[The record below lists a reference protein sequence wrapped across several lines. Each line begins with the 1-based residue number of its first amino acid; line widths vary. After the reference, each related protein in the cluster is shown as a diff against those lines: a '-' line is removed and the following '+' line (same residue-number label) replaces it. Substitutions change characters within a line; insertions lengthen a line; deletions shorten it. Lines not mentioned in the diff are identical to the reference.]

1 MRARGPRASSI
12 PHLITATAFSAYL
25 SWRIFRETGIH
36 FDLTKLRPM
45 LSYGLFFVPVG
56 LASFVLNFA
65 DRYFLRAY
73 STLEEVGLYAL
84 AYKIA
89 MIVTMLVAVPFNQVW
104 HSYLFEIR
112 NQPNAKDVYAKVA
125 TYFSDRPDRRCAR
138 PGRALE
144 RDHQVM
150 AAPSYLPAHTVLP
163 ILLVAMV
170 FFCSDNVLQV
180 GLWLTGKSGQLS
192 TIKWVAAIANL
203 GLNAALIPTLGMR
216 GAAFSTLVSF
226 AVSALLILARA
237 QRVYWIPFEYR
248 RLCT

>member
-1 MRARGPRASSI
+1 M
-12 PHLITATAFSAYL
+12 
-25 SWRIFRETGIH
+25 H

-65 DRYFLRAY
+65 DRYFLRAF

-125 TYFSDRPDRRCAR
+125 TYFLDRPDRRGTR

-144 RDHQVM
+144 RDHRDHGGALVLCRRT
-150 AAPSYLPAHTVLP
+150 PSCR
-163 ILLVAMV
+163 
-170 FFCSDNVLQV
+170 FCS
-180 GLWLTGKSGQLS
+180 WRWCSS
-192 TIKWVAAIANL
+192 A
-203 GLNAALIPTLGMR
+203 PTTCFRSDCG
-216 GAAFSTLVSF
+216 
-226 AVSALLILARA
+226 
-237 QRVYWIPFEYR
+237 
-248 RLCT
+248 